1 MSFSRELYTPLIEDI
16 TSLVDISEK
25 ELELVI
31 SSFKPKMIAK
41 KEFLLN
47 KGDVSN
53 HMRFIAEGCLRSYT
67 LDNNVQEHILQLG
80 IKGWWINDLYSYL
93 TKKPATHFVQAIQS
107 SIVLQI
113 HRDSLEKLYDQVP
126 SLERF
131 FRIKYQK
138 AYTALQ
144 ERHLDEMSLTAK
156 ERYEDFQKKYRDIE
170 QSVPQYMI
178 ASYLGITP
186 EHLSSLRKNSQ
197 SSLS

>member
-1 MSFSRELYTPLIEDI
+1 MSFSQELYTPLIESI
-16 TSLVDISEK
+16 NSLVDISEQ

-31 SSFKPKMIAK
+31 SSFRPKMIAK

-53 HMRFIAEGCLRSYT
+53 HMRFITEGCLKSFT
-67 LDNNVQEHILQLG
+67 LDNKGQEHILQFG

-93 TKKPATHFVQAIQS
+93 SKKPATHFIRAIQS

-126 SLERF
+126 PLERF
-131 FRIKYQK
+131 FRIKFQI
-138 AYTALQ
+138 AYTSLQ

-170 QSVPQYMI
+170 QSVPQYMV

>member
-1 MSFSRELYTPLIEDI
+1 MSFSHELYTPLIENI
-16 TSLVDISEK
+16 NSFVDISEH
-25 ELELVI
+25 ESELVI
-31 SSFKPKMIAK
+31 SYFKPKMIAK

-47 KGDVSN
+47 KGEVSN
-53 HMRFIAEGCLRSYT
+53 HMRFIAKGCLRSYI
-67 LDNNVQEHILQLG
+67 LDNKVQEHILQFG

-93 TKKPATHFVQAIQS
+93 SKKPATHFVQAIQS
-107 SIVLQI
+107 STVLQI
-113 HRDSLEKLYDQVP
+113 HRDSLEKLYNQVP

-131 FRIKYQK
+131 FRIKFQI
-138 AYTALQ
+138 AYTSLQ

-170 QSVPQYMI
+170 QSVPQYMV

-197 SSLS
+197 YSLS